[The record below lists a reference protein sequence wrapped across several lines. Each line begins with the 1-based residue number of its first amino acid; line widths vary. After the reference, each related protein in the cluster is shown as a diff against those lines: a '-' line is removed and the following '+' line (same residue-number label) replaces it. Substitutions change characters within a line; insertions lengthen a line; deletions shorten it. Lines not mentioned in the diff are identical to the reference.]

1 MPLSQLDDEQTSL
14 FSGSSLDTS
23 NGAIGASSMFLPSA
37 TAAAAPKPAA
47 SDRNPFKIGSLASTR
62 SLFSQAQQTGSS
74 LFPTSPPPPAII
86 AGNAGLGSLLFQA
99 PSHPQ
104 TASLQTTIPVTA
116 SQQDPTS
123 APIGPASTASVSSGG
138 EASAVEGGG
147 RGGGEGELTAEE
159 IEAFKADKF
168 VLGHI
173 PEKPPPEVFC

>member
-1 MPLSQLDDEQTSL
+1 
-14 FSGSSLDTS
+14 
-23 NGAIGASSMFLPSA
+23 MFLPSA

-47 SDRNPFKIGSLASTR
+47 SDGNPFKIAASDGNPFKIGSLASTG

-74 LFPTSPPPPAII
+74 LFPTSPPPPAI
-86 AGNAGLGSLLFQA
+86 ATNAGLGSLLFQA

-123 APIGPASTASVSSGG
+123 APIGPASVSSGG
-138 EASAVEGGG
+138 PASAAVEGGG